1 MSIGP
6 SLRVRFTGICAKHR
20 FRRVFK
26 VIRVKGTH
34 SIIEGKELSGKPSR
48 GPSHQRSFKNT
59 VPGALGKRHFA

>member
-1 MSIGP
+1 MSIGH

-26 VIRVKGTH
+26 VIRGKRPH
-34 SIIEGKELSGKPSR
+34 SIEEGKELSGKPSR

-59 VPGALGKRHFA
+59 VPRALGKGHFA